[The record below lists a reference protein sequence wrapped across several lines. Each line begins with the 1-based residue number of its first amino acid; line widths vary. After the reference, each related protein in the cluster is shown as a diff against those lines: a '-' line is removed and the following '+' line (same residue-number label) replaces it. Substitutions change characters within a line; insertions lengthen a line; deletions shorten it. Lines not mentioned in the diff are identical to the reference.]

1 MYNSFHFGTVL
12 KETRLEQR
20 LSQKKLA
27 ADICSQAMLS
37 RIENNEVIPSVIL
50 MKQLCDR
57 LEVSLDFILGTE
69 YELSNNQSEDSNEWL
84 ELLKFYHQSTQYQQ
98 LKRIMEETNVF
109 KTLTTNK
116 QQQEYYFYQ
125 ACCQYFFNPY
135 DQSSLKTLKKSL
147 NFTYSNQKQHL
158 SDMEIIILSEIGKI
172 TANQGNV
179 TLGMSYLKRSMNAFY
194 NQTKQRHDNQ
204 LAKVFYNI
212 ATIYIDLRNYKEAL
226 SIINQGI
233 SWSSRLKNYYF
244 LDELFLLKGIVLQDH
259 ELIDDAIKFVQVA
272 ETLKS
277 IAHDGRSLNEK
288 RLRHSP
294 KNTGPLD

>member
-1 MYNSFHFGTVL
+1 MYNSFHFGSVL
-12 KETRLEQR
+12 KETRLGQQ

-57 LEVSLDFILGTE
+57 LDVSLDYVLGTE
-69 YELSNNQSEDSNEWL
+69 YDLSNTLPEEKNDWL

-98 LKRIMEETNVF
+98 LTRIMEETSVL
-109 KTLTTNK
+109 KTLVTKN
-116 QQQEYYFYQ
+116 QQQDYYFYQ

-135 DQSSLKTLKKSL
+135 SELPIETLQKSL
-147 NFTYSNQKQHL
+147 NLTYTTTKQHL

-172 TANQGNV
+172 TANQGDV
-179 TLGMSYLKRSMNAFY
+179 TKGMSYLKRSMNAFY
-194 NQTKQRHDNQ
+194 NQTKQRSDNQ

-288 RLRHSP
+288 KLRHSP
-294 KNTGPLD
+294 KNNGLMD

>member
-1 MYNSFHFGTVL
+1 MYNSFHFGSAL
-12 KETRLEQR
+12 KDKRMSQQ

-27 ADICSQAMLS
+27 DNICSQAMLS

-57 LEVSLDFILGTE
+57 LDVSLDDILGTE
-69 YELSNNQSEDSNEWL
+69 FELSGDLGDEKNEWL
-84 ELLKFYHQSTQYQQ
+84 ELLKFYHQSTQYQH
-98 LKRIMEETNVF
+98 LNRMIEETSAF
-109 KTLTTNK
+109 QTLTTDAQK
-116 QQQEYYFYQ
+116 QEFFFYQ
-125 ACCQYFFNPY
+125 GCCQYFFAPY
-135 DQSSLKTLKKSL
+135 SRQALETFQKGLELTYYKK
-147 NFTYSNQKQHL
+147 KEHL
-158 SDMEIIILSEIGKI
+158 SDMEIILLSEIGK
-172 TANQGNV
+172 TLANQGHL
-179 TLGMSYLKRSMNAFY
+179 TRGMSYLTRSMNAFY
-194 NQTKQRHDNQ
+194 NQTKQRADNQ

-226 SIINQGI
+226 SVINQGI

-277 IAHDGRSLNEK
+277 IAHDGQTLAEQK
-288 RLRHSP
+288 LRQSQ
-294 KNTGPLD
+294 KNKH

>member
-12 KETRLEQR
+12 KETRIEQR

-57 LEVSLDFILGTE
+57 LGVSLDYVLGTE
-69 YELSNNQSEDSNEWL
+69 YELSNTLPEERNEWL

-98 LKRIMEETNVF
+98 LTRIMEETNVF
-109 KTLTTNK
+109 KTLTTKN
-116 QQQEYYFYQ
+116 QQQQYYFYQ

-135 DQSSLKTLKKSL
+135 SKLAIETLRKSL
-147 NFTYSNQKQHL
+147 NLTYSPKKEHL
-158 SDMEIIILSEIGKI
+158 SDTEIIILSEIGKI
-172 TANQGNV
+172 TANQGDV
-179 TLGMSYLKRSMNAFY
+179 TRGMAYLKRSMNAFY
-194 NQTKQRHDNQ
+194 NQTKQRSDNQ

-226 SIINQGI
+226 SVINQGI

-259 ELIDDAIKFVQVA
+259 DLIDDAIKFVQVA

-288 RLRHSP
+288 RLRNSP
-294 KNTGPLD
+294 SNGLLD

>member
-12 KETRLEQR
+12 KESRLEQQ

-57 LEVSLDFILGTE
+57 LNVSLDYVLGTE
-69 YELSNNQSEDSNEWL
+69 YELSNTLPEETNEWL

-98 LKRIMEETNVF
+98 LTRIMEETNAF
-109 KTLTTNK
+109 KSLVTKT
-116 QQQEYYFYQ
+116 QQQQYYFYQ
-125 ACCQYFFNPY
+125 ACCQYFFTPY
-135 DQSSLKTLKKSL
+135 SKRAIETLAKAL
-147 NFTYSNQKQHL
+147 NLTYDTKKQHL
-158 SDMEIIILSEIGKI
+158 SDMEIIILSETGKI
-172 TANQGNV
+172 TANQGDV
-179 TLGMSYLKRSMNAFY
+179 THGMSYLKRSMNAFY
-194 NQTKQRHDNQ
+194 NQTQQRKDNQ

-259 ELIDDAIKFVQVA
+259 DLIDDAIKFVQVA

-277 IAHDGRSLNEK
+277 IAHDGQHLNEK
-288 RLRHSP
+288 RLRNSP
-294 KNTGPLD
+294 KSNGLLD